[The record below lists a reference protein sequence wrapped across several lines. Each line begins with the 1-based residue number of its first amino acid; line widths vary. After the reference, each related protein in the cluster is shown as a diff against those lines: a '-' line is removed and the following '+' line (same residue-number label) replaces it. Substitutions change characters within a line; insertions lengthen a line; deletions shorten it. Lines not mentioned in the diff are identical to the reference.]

1 MIKLSVH
8 ETKWS
13 SFLARTRALTLFI
26 STWIFD
32 FGPGKL
38 PGLSRNGPL
47 GRSMGLMY
55 GGSLGQNTSQN
66 PKTLSSIQNTSIQ
79 ESKIQFPE
87 SKKVLD
93 SGTCFVPMSYV
104 THASGAPLP
113 EPNHHVLNN
122 NNIEKNKSFIVV
134 TSKLYLHNY
143 WVTTQ
148 KQHYM

>member
-1 MIKLSVH
+1 MSADCRRPRSQGFSLKKKKNGRGAGEALG
-8 ETKWS
+8 
-13 SFLARTRALTLFI
+13 TR
-26 STWIFD
+26 
-32 FGPGKL
+32 
-38 PGLSRNGPL
+38 L

-113 EPNHHVLNN
+113 EPNHHFLNN

-134 TSKLYLHNY
+134 TSKLCLHNY
-143 WVTTQ
+143 
-148 KQHYM
+148 

>member
-1 MIKLSVH
+1 MSADCRRPRSQGFSLKKKKK
-8 ETKWS
+8 KWEGCAGS
-13 SFLARTRALTLFI
+13 PGYEA
-26 STWIFD
+26 
-32 FGPGKL
+32 GP
-38 PGLSRNGPL
+38 
-47 GRSMGLMY
+47 SMGLMY

-113 EPNHHVLNN
+113 EPNHHFLNN
-122 NNIEKNKSFIVV
+122 NDIEKKNH
-134 TSKLYLHNY
+134 L
-143 WVTTQ
+143 
-148 KQHYM
+148 

>member
-1 MIKLSVH
+1 MSADCRRPRSQGFSLKKKNGSG
-8 ETKWS
+8 
-13 SFLARTRALTLFI
+13 AREALGTR
-26 STWIFD
+26 
-32 FGPGKL
+32 
-38 PGLSRNGPL
+38 L

-93 SGTCFVPMSYV
+93 SGTCFVPMNYV

-113 EPNHHVLNN
+113 EPNHHFLNN

-143 WVTTQ
+143 WVTTK

>member
-1 MIKLSVH
+1 MSADCRRPRSQGFSLKKKNGSG
-8 ETKWS
+8 
-13 SFLARTRALTLFI
+13 AREALGTR
-26 STWIFD
+26 
-32 FGPGKL
+32 
-38 PGLSRNGPL
+38 L

-104 THASGAPLP
+104 K
-113 EPNHHVLNN
+113 VMRQ
-122 NNIEKNKSFIVV
+122 VR
-134 TSKLYLHNY
+134 LYPS
-143 WVTTQ
+143 Q
-148 KQHYM
+148 IIAF

>member
-1 MIKLSVH
+1 MSADYRRPRSQGFSLK
-8 ETKWS
+8 KKKKQNGRG
-13 SFLARTRALTLFI
+13 AREALGTRL
-26 STWIFD
+26 
-32 FGPGKL
+32 
-38 PGLSRNGPL
+38 GL
-47 GRSMGLMY
+47 SMGLMY
-55 GGSLGQNTSQN
+55 GGS
-66 PKTLSSIQNTSIQ
+66 SIQ

-113 EPNHHVLNN
+113 EPNHHFLNN

-143 WVTTQ
+143 
-148 KQHYM
+148 